1 MKSQFLNTV
10 FLISSCLYLASCGSD
25 ETASRIVIGT
35 GQVISEY
42 TEQQYQMPFS
52 IQVSDING
60 MGVNNQEVNISVR
73 PSSYTKGYW
82 QLNLAGDEWE
92 TVQRVDCINEDLN
105 LNGSLETGE
114 DTNSNGK
121 LDPTNPVTIGPHPT
135 DTPTLLN
142 GKLLTN
148 EYGSASFS
156 IIYPKT
162 ESQWVTVKLTASTK
176 VTGTESSDS
185 ITFRLLSSLSDV
197 QSVST
202 VPPGGIYTSKYGSAN
217 TSCLDDL

>member
-1 MKSQFLNTV
+1 MKPQLLNTV
-10 FLISSCLYLASCGSD
+10 FLISSTLYLASCGSD

-42 TEQQYQMPFS
+42 TAQQYQMPFS
-52 IQVSDING
+52 VQVSDING
-60 MGVNNQEVNISVR
+60 MGVNNQEVNISVS

-82 QLNLAGDEWE
+82 QLNMGADEWE
-92 TVQRVDCINEDLN
+92 TVQRVDCINEDSN

-114 DTNSNGK
+114 DINSNGK

-135 DTPTLLN
+135 DTPTLVN
-142 GKLLTN
+142 GKLMTN

-185 ITFRLLSSLSDV
+185 ITFRLLSSLSDM

-202 VPPGGIYTSKYGSAN
+202 VPPGGIYTSKYGSTN